1 MVCWRPARTG
11 GTLVV
16 LATVNGSSRSCDDE
30 QGEIAVV
37 GASGPAGPFDLH
49 GEPEPPP
56 NPVESAPRAADAVDA
71 GPASPPPRRSRPI
84 GRAVVAVTALAAA
97 FVAGVFATEQGLGR
111 ATGGGSTVADDD
123 ATAIVLLL
131 EDVVRTE
138 GVMLTFNDVV
148 GEGLEGA
155 RAEEEAL
162 AIVAR
167 AAAAGAGGLEALRPI
182 IVERDGGAP
191 VEGVRTAYL
200 PHLDAWVDYLAAL
213 AIDPTLLFDRDGQQ
227 PFILLINATADEFR
241 ISLETLLAE
250 GTSDRAAALAERILD
265 DGFRTDGPE
274 PTV

>member
-1 MVCWRPARTG
+1 M
-11 GTLVV
+11 
-16 LATVNGSSRSCDDE
+16 
-30 QGEIAVV
+30 V
-37 GASGPAGPFDLH
+37 GASDPAGPFDLH

-71 GPASPPPRRSRPI
+71 GPASPPSRRSRPI
-84 GRAVVAVTALAAA
+84 VRAVVAVTALAAA
-97 FVAGVFATEQGLGR
+97 FVAGVFANEQGLGR
-111 ATGGGSTVADDD
+111 ATGGVSTVADDD

-162 AIVAR
+162 AVVAR

-227 PFILLINATADEFR
+227 PFILLINATAEEFR
-241 ISLETLLAE
+241 ISLETLLVE

-265 DGFRTDGPE
+265 DGFRTEGPE